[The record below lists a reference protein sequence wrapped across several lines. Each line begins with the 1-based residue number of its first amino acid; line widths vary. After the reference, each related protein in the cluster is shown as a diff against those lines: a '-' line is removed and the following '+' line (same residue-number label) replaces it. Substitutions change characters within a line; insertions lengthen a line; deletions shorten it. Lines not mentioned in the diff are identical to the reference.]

1 MTALHIAVKQENVE
15 IVKLLLS
22 NKNLDINA
30 KKVFNTL
37 FPYTIFIYSFK

>member
-30 KKVFNTL
+30 KKVF
-37 FPYTIFIYSFK
+37 

>member
-30 KKVFNTL
+30 KKVFKYFISL
-37 FPYTIFIYSFK
+37 YDFYIFI